1 MGSLLFQIIPIAI
14 ILFAGINWGLSF
26 SLARFTAI
34 YGAHP
39 FGVSLW
45 QTFIA
50 TIILFILCFTVRKTK
65 LKINM
70 RLLILYILL
79 SLIGLVIPGILFYF
93 SAAHLPAGILAITV
107 TLVPIITYLLALFL
121 KIEILS
127 LLRLSGVLLGV
138 SSILILILPEQS
150 LPDQSKIWWVLAACF
165 CSLLYALQG
174 IITSIKFETTSN
186 PIVMAF
192 WLNFFATIIV
202 APVVFSFGYEVSLNF
217 PLNILGLSLIG
228 LGVIEAICFS
238 LFMYVLTRYGA
249 LFASQTGYI
258 VTLSGVV
265 WGMIIFHEEHSLWVW
280 LSIVIML
287 GGLALVTPRNKEQA
301 VKKNLEKVNVE

>member
-1 MGSLLFQIIPIAI
+1 MFHIIPISI
-14 ILFAGINWGLSF
+14 ILFTGLNWGLSF

-50 TIILFILCFTVRKTK
+50 TIILIFLCSYVKMHELK
-65 LKINM
+65 LNFQ
-70 RLLILYILL
+70 LFLLYIIL
-79 SLIGLVIPGILFYF
+79 SLISLVIPGILFYF

-121 KIEILS
+121 KLEFFS
-127 LLRLSGVLLGV
+127 FLRLSGVLLGI

-174 IITSIKFETTSN
+174 IITSIKFEKTSN

-192 WLNFFATIIV
+192 WLNLFATIIV
-202 APVVFSFGYEVSLNF
+202 APVVFYFGYQVPIAF
-217 PLNILGLSLIG
+217 PLNILGFSLIG
-228 LGVIEAICFS
+228 LGLIEAICFS

-280 LSIVIML
+280 LSVLMML
-287 GGLALVTPRNKEQA
+287 TGLALVTPRNKEDAIKQNF
-301 VKKNLEKVNVE
+301 KNDNVE

>member
-34 YGAHP
+34 YDAHP

-65 LKINM
+65 LKLNL
-70 RLLILYILL
+70 RLLLLYILL

-127 LLRLSGVLLGV
+127 FLRLSGVLLGV